1 MDIRDLPQGF
11 AMKLMQNQK
20 ALEKFNA
27 LSDQEQE
34 SIATKLKSF
43 NSRKEMLQFDNEFIG

>member
-43 NSRKEMLQFDNEFIG
+43 TSRKEMLQFANEFIG

>member
-1 MDIRDLPQGF
+1 MDIRDFTQCF
-11 AMKLMQNQK
+11 AMNLILSKK

-43 NSRKEMLQFDNEFIG
+43 TSRKEMLQFANEFIG